1 MPVNYKTASQA
12 ELDIERAAVNL
23 SLHKQTTDS
32 SWSKVTKSVA
42 SDLLNIKA
50 DMEDLYRL
58 LASADLAALTGQQ
71 KADFLLRLNSS
82 TSKITTAFQVQ
93 FIAISDSPSIA
104 QEFIQQD
111 DVTGLSPEQSKKISE
126 IRKKRED
133 QSDKD

>member
-23 SLHKQTTDS
+23 SLHKHTADS

-42 SDLLNIKA
+42 SDLLNVKT
-50 DMEDLYRL
+50 DMEDLFRL
-58 LASADLAALTGQQ
+58 LASADLATLTGQQ

-93 FIAISDSPSIA
+93 FIALSDSPISIHRSR
-104 QEFIQQD
+104 
-111 DVTGLSPEQSKKISE
+111 VHTTGYCYYPKFSQL
-126 IRKKRED
+126 
-133 QSDKD
+133 